1 MIDSTDGRLLNNA
14 INPNNVLPDSQ
25 RSNVGIQV
33 RTGGITRYQQ
43 HDGPATHR
51 QNATS
56 VQLQPRTGRVEIAG
70 TSVTPEVLETL
81 KESAPQLFVPE
92 AEKAAQAATEAA
104 ADAKEEADRLDL
116 NTHPDSD
123 VEGAHMLF
131 THEVPDND
139 QIALLVQMHR
149 DGAPSTST
157 LHRVAQAMGLS
168 VDQAVDKLNGMS
180 IGVQAQLKA
189 FTNARGVDDVK
200 FAEWMR
206 SSRREES
213 LKALTQHVMQR
224 DLVGAWGEHIAD
236 FAARTGPKR

>member
-1 MIDSTDGRLLNNA
+1 MS
-14 INPNNVLPDSQ
+14 DSQ
-25 RSNVGIQV
+25 KANIGIQT
-33 RTGGITRYQQ
+33 RTGTYASYNTGG
-43 HDGPATHR
+43 GPAIQRSPVT
-51 QNATS
+51 Q
-56 VQLQPRTGRVEIAG
+56 VQMAARTGLVTVAG
-70 TSVTPEVLETL
+70 HQVTEDVAATLQETAPE
-81 KESAPQLFVPE
+81 LFEAPE
-92 AEKAAQAATEAA
+92 AQAERTRNEATDLAKA
-104 ADAKEEADRLDL
+104 EADRLDL

-123 VEGAHMLF
+123 IEGAHMLF
-131 THEVPDND
+131 THEVPEAE

-189 FTNARGVDDVK
+189 FTNARGVDDVQ
-200 FAEWMR
+200 FSEWMR

-213 LKALTQHVMQR
+213 LKALTTHVMQR
-224 DLVGAWGEHIAD
+224 DLVGAWGKHIAD